1 MLLLIIG
8 GIGTSIAQNVQ
19 EVVYLKNGSVIR
31 GIVVEQVPGESLKI
45 RTNDG
50 SVFAYKMSDV
60 EKITKEVG
68 NSNSQTQSLNNGIG
82 IKAGYKAFVDFG
94 YTLGTG
100 VHKLDR
106 IELMTT
112 HGVQINPYL
121 FVGAGAGCH
130 YYTEYTEFSIPI
142 FVDIRATILKN
153 NITPYIDFKIGYSVL
168 DVEGFYLSPSIGCR
182 FAIGEKSGVYVGA
195 GYVMQKRNAYYDY
208 DFYAKNNSNNHNGI
222 SLKLG
227 FDF

>member
-68 NSNSQTQSLNNGIG
+68 NSNSQTRSLNNGIG

-100 VHKLDR
+100 IYGSDR

-121 FVGAGAGCH
+121 FVGAGTGCH
-130 YYTEYTEFSIPI
+130 YYTDGAFFSIPI
-142 FVDIRATILKN
+142 FADVRATILKN
-153 NITPYIDFKIGYSVL
+153 NVTPYIDCKIGYSVV
-168 DVEGFYLSPSIGCR
+168 DIEGFYLSPSIGCR

-195 GYVMQKRNAYYDY
+195 GYVMQKEKIGYGDYAYNRNR
-208 DFYAKNNSNNHNGI
+208 NGI